1 MLRQLLA
8 IIAEERGVCTNDQL
22 ARRLGVSQELIGQ
35 LMGELLR
42 LGCLRL
48 GEVEQC
54 QPTAC
59 AICPIRSTCEPMLG
73 VHLWE
78 LTEKGRRWLGEPR
91 GSVGSGSSACETHGC
106 RQAEEFHAGLGGVQE
121 G

>member
-8 IIAEERGVCTNDQL
+8 MIAEERGVCTNDQL
-22 ARRLGVSQELIGQ
+22 ARRLGVSQELIGR

-48 GEVEQC
+48 GEVDEC

-59 AICPIRSTCEPMLG
+59 ASCPIHSTCEPMLG

-78 LTEKGRRWLGEPR
+78 LTEKGRRWLREPP
-91 GSVGSGSSACETHGC
+91 GSLEKGSP
-106 RQAEEFHAGLGGVQE
+106 LQE
-121 G
+121 RRSR